1 MPVNASDPGWLPP
14 DWPEEWRGCL
24 SDAALQQTSSAA
36 IFRRACGYI
45 EQVEVLGE
53 DPLPEPAL
61 RARVFGTETY
71 RTEVWV
77 EADAITGECS
87 CPHAEDG
94 WFCKHQ
100 VALALVWRERLATG
114 VSAAVARAA
123 DPDAPRTA
131 TERAASLYDFLHA
144 QDSATLAD
152 KLLELAD
159 CHAVLASELRRWHQL
174 SVAQHDPGV
183 LEQTILDL
191 LTPPEHYL
199 DPGEA
204 VDYVE
209 QARSAL
215 PLLQQLYAED
225 SAEAIALCI
234 EGLQLGWQTYN
245 NSADDEYEIGSWCE
259 MLGEELAEM
268 LQAAGPQPAAFGDT
282 YLALVL
288 ADGYGSVSQDECEAA
303 IGPAA
308 LARFRQALAERWHGS
323 RTDRQFWKIDAL
335 YLAQLEKSG
344 QIDAVLAVLRER
356 RQDATGCGR
365 LVSFL
370 ERQQRHAEALAEC
383 EAACRRFPNDWG
395 LERALL
401 TGLERAERH
410 VDVLVLRRRWFDQ
423 RPSLTEYNAVLDAAR
438 LVGRDVAALRTEL
451 LQQLQARELGDVSLR
466 ASILC
471 TERLWEQACALVQP
485 PALCQTEILRNI
497 GEHLPPEQFEAAV
510 ALLLR
515 VFGHAMEHTDS
526 SYKEPLALVRLII
539 DRLPPA
545 RGAAWLAELRVQ
557 YKAKRNF
564 MRDLPSRP
572 Q

>member
-1 MPVNASDPGWLPP
+1 MPVNVSGQGWLPP

-36 IFRRACGYI
+36 IFRRACGYVD
-45 EQVEVLGE
+45 QVEVLGE

-71 RTEVWV
+71 RTEVWI
-77 EADAITGECS
+77 EDDAISGECS
-87 CPHAEDG
+87 CPHAAEEG

-100 VALALVWRERLATG
+100 VALALVWRERLASG
-114 VSAAVARAA
+114 VSAASAWAA
-123 DPDAPRTA
+123 DPDAPHTA
-131 TERAASLYDFLHA
+131 TERAASLHDFLHA

-159 CHAVLASELRRWHQL
+159 RHAVLATELRRWHRL
-174 SVAQHDPGV
+174 SSAQADPGV

-191 LTPPEHYL
+191 LAPPEHYL
-199 DPGEA
+199 DPGD
-204 VDYVE
+204 VMNYVE
-209 QARSAL
+209 QARSTL

-225 SAEAIALCI
+225 SAAAIALCI
-234 EGLQLGWQTYN
+234 EGLQLGWQAYE

-259 MLGEELAEM
+259 TLGEELAEM

-308 LARFRQALAERWHGS
+308 LARFRQALAERWRGP
-323 RTDRQFWKIDAL
+323 RTDRQFWKIDQL
-335 YLAQLEKSG
+335 HLEQLEKSG
-344 QIDAVLAVLRER
+344 QIDAVVAVLRER
-356 RQDATGCGR
+356 RQDATGCSR

-370 ERQQRHAEALAEC
+370 ERHQRHAEALAEC
-383 EAACRRFPNDWG
+383 EAACRRFPNDWS

-401 TGLERAERH
+401 TCLERTQRH
-410 VDVLVLRRRWFDQ
+410 PDVLALRRRWFDQ
-423 RPSLTEYNAVLDAAR
+423 RPGLTEYNAVLDAAR

-451 LQQLQARELGDVSLR
+451 LQQLQARERGDVSLR

-471 TERLWEQACALVQP
+471 AEGLWEQACALVQP
-485 PALCQTEILRNI
+485 PARCDATILRDI

-515 VFGHAMEHTDS
+515 VFGHAMERTNS
-526 SYKEPLALVRLII
+526 SYEEPLALARLIL

-545 RGAAWLAELRVQ
+545 RSAAWLAELRVQ

-564 MRDLPSRP
+564 MRDLPSG
-572 Q
+572 